1 MTLHTGTPLEWEA
14 TSTDVMDVAE
24 EKSMNEIST
33 SLKLV
38 KQAQDALEEVESD
51 EEVIQISITEVRNI
65 LAIAQSYLL
74 VMEDY
79 MGDN

>member
-1 MTLHTGTPLEWEA
+1 
-14 TSTDVMDVAE
+14 
-24 EKSMNEIST
+24 MNEIST

-38 KQAQDALEEVESD
+38 EQAQDALEEVESG

-65 LAIAQSYLL
+65 LSTAQSYLWVL
-74 VMEDY
+74 EDY

>member
-1 MTLHTGTPLEWEA
+1 
-14 TSTDVMDVAE
+14 
-24 EKSMNEIST
+24 MNEIST

-38 KQAQDALEEVESD
+38 EQAQDALEEVESD

-65 LAIAQSYLL
+65 LTIAQSYLL

-79 MGDN
+79 MEVN

>member
-1 MTLHTGTPLEWEA
+1 MEWEA
-14 TSTDVMDVAE
+14 TSTDVMGAAQ

-38 KQAQDALEEVESD
+38 EQAQDALEEVESG

-65 LAIAQSYLL
+65 LSTAQSYLWVL
-74 VMEDY
+74 EDY